1 MNSQTKIDIYE
12 IEDTYKPI
20 DDIFNMDDH
29 SIDKLKRIIYYYL
42 SDTERRIILA
52 YTELGNLRDCAKL
65 FNIGKTTVF
74 TRIKDIQN
82 KIKLLYYNK

>member
-20 DDIFNMDDH
+20 DDIFSTDEH
-29 SIDKLKRIIYYYL
+29 SVDKLKRIIYYYL
-42 SDTERRIILA
+42 NDTERRIILT
-52 YTELGNLRDCAKL
+52 YTELGNLRECAKL
-65 FNIGKTTVF
+65 FNVSTTTIW

-82 KIKLLYYNK
+82 KIILLYRNK